1 MRVAPSLRL
10 FIVFVV
16 LTLAAAACSG
26 DDGSDPSAGDDAGDG
41 GDSGDGD
48 EGDDSGDSGDSAS
61 SGDDATGND
70 DGGSVIDTPG
80 DYCTLQTEQQ
90 ALADAFNPLG
100 DSESVEEFY
109 SRLPDLLDQAIL
121 LVPEDLKEDFA
132 AVRFATVQAVALLE
146 QSDWNFIAV
155 SSQLQ
160 SLYETPEVVAATERI
175 EAYELEFCSTEVD
188 DDASTDDGSTDGGE
202 GTASGGDDDGSTE
215 GGSTG
220 GGEGTAAGGGDDE
233 FANPFGDL
241 GFPVEVLEGMLASEF
256 GREAYAQALAESND
270 LTVEE
275 ATCLL
280 DNLEVGVLLAMA
292 GDGPDGE
299 AMEAVVED
307 AYDACGVDASSII
320 G

>member
-188 DDASTDDGSTDGGE
+188 DDASTDDGST
-202 GTASGGDDDGSTE
+202 E